1 MSLPVHPRVSL
12 AFAARAAA
20 TLLIGATCAVGFGGA
35 ASADTIDNG
44 DFESYAIGDPVG
56 QFGWTA
62 DDIPVY
68 NASHFDVAIADPSS
82 VWTGGELGTRAL
94 RMSNAVISNGFGNQL
109 QTPSLVNEAGE
120 TAAVSGGKSGGT
132 RQSRFSGSFTFA
144 SATKAYQPGLAMSM
158 SPDRGD
164 GTRMSYFRI
173 SDQPGGLQVEV
184 GYLDDTPPN
193 PAFVYQ
199 VVATNLSRTE
209 VHTLDYSLDLIDGVN
224 NDVLWVSVGGKCGTW
239 ATSGSWEQYHRE
251 YGGGA
256 TQTVDSILF
265 RLAGT
270 AVPSTAGGGLYFDHF
285 AFSSST
291 VPPMP
296 PLGTPTALTTPSAHV
311 NLTAVSVTGTPV
323 VTNACAP
330 VMTYTVSAWPLGG
343 GAPAT
348 FTSPTPTFSFPTP
361 FGGAF
366 TATMSA
372 TNSQGTSADAPVSL
386 VFDPVFAG
394 DGGAGELAATGT
406 DASGLL
412 AAATVM
418 IIVGAVMLDVR
429 RRRTSRTRFRLSRP

>member
-1 MSLPVHPRVSL
+1 
-12 AFAARAAA
+12 
-20 TLLIGATCAVGFGGA
+20 
-35 ASADTIDNG
+35 
-44 DFESYAIGDPVG
+44 
-56 QFGWTA
+56 
-62 DDIPVY
+62 
-68 NASHFDVAIADPSS
+68 
-82 VWTGGELGTRAL
+82 
-94 RMSNAVISNGFGNQL
+94 MSNAVTSGGYGNQL

-120 TAAVSGGKSGGT
+120 KGAVNGGKSGGI

-144 SATKAYQPGLAMSM
+144 SATKTYQPGLIMSM

-164 GTRMSYFRI
+164 GTRMSYFLI

-184 GYLDDTPPN
+184 GYLDDNPPD
-193 PAFVYQ
+193 PHWVYE
-199 VVATNLSRTE
+199 VVASNLSRTE
-209 VHTLDYSLDLIDGVN
+209 VHTFEYSLDLVDGLN
-224 NDVLWVSVGGKCGTW
+224 NDVLWVRVGGQCGTW

-265 RLAGT
+265 RLSGKE
-270 AVPSTAGGGLYFDHF
+270 VPSTAGGGLYFDHF

-296 PLGTPTALTTPSAHV
+296 PLGTPTALTAPTAHV

-330 VMTYTVSAWPLGG
+330 VTTYTVSAWPLGG

-386 VFDPVFAG
+386 VFDPVLAG

-406 DASGLL
+406 DASALL
-412 AAATVM
+412 AVATVA
-418 IIVGAVMLDVR
+418 IIGGALMLDVR
-429 RRRTSRTRFRLSRP
+429 RRRTSRTQPKFSRP